1 MRVAL
6 SILLTSLLG
15 EPLLSAA
22 DGGGFVT
29 PEDFD
34 HFVSHYYQKP
44 EPERVVPSLRFMAQD
59 LGLPSAEASERSGLV
74 AFYGAIFRQD
84 QGPATSRFQDLP
96 ALAER
101 SPEFL
106 FRVLWFA
113 NTPEARSLLE
123 ALGPPPGSVR
133 RGQWEELRKAAPPDP
148 LTMEIIDPGAIDVFW
163 GSFFATGDEHFVE
176 RVIGALALLRSEH
189 DALKIRIGASAETSL
204 VSNARQHEKVM
215 EICKAR
221 LPKEPKAVRRVLERV
236 VARATAP

>member
-1 MRVAL
+1 VRVAL
-6 SILLTSLLG
+6 SILLASLLG

-59 LGLPSAEASERSGLV
+59 LGLPAAEASERSGLV

-84 QGPATSRFQDLP
+84 GGSAPSRLQDLS

-106 FRVLWFA
+106 LRVLWFA

-123 ALGPPPGSVR
+123 ALGPPPGSPHR
-133 RGQWEELRKAAPPDP
+133 EQWEELRRAAPPDP
-148 LTMEIIDPGAIDVFW
+148 LTMEIADAGAIDVFW
-163 GSFFATGDEHFVE
+163 GSFFATGDPRYVG

-189 DALKIRIGASAETSL
+189 DALKIRIGASAEMSL
-204 VSNARQHEKVM
+204 VSNARRHEKVL
-215 EICKAR
+215 EICKAL
-221 LPKEPKAVRRVLERV
+221 LPREPKAVRKALEQV
-236 VARATAP
+236 VARASAP